1 MRLWRARFAFTLMG
15 RGDVERDLE
24 KGRVKTE
31 YKLTIGQEGR
41 GLSEYI

>member
-1 MRLWRARFAFTLMG
+1 MCFHAEGA
-15 RGDVERDLE
+15 GDVERDLE

-31 YKLTIGQEGR
+31 YKLTIGQEDR